1 MSSLPTIHL
10 NGTSREML
18 LEGYDAAYRKLLKF
32 RHAFREIEFNA
43 RDYYV
48 GEPDAWN
55 NACKER
61 EKMLNNIHQLVD
73 YLEEHLIHLAE

>member
-32 RHAFREIEFNA
+32 RCAFREIEFNA

-61 EKMLNNIHQLVD
+61 EKMLNNIYQLID